1 MDTSM
6 ANMFCDK
13 HNGSLSVSKEFLLDS
28 LSPEDTHYQFDSLT
42 VMHYIIFQLF
52 AFLLLI
58 SYSNTI
64 VVRNQGD
71 DHINIQFIIEVSSML
86 KRDCL
91 VIQKRKM
98 NKRNMRITFVHKLVI
113 YTRWLNFSKATNV
126 VSIHGFQH
134 NMVRNND

>member
-1 MDTSM
+1 M

-113 YTRWLNFSKATNV
+113 YTR
-126 VSIHGFQH
+126 
-134 NMVRNND
+134 